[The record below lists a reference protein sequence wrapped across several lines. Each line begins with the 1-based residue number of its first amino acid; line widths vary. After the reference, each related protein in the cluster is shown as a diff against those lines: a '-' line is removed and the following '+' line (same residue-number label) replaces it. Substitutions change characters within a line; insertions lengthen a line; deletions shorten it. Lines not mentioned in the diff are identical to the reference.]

1 MSQGTWPRY
10 PPCASGSCTDPICC
24 SHGRKFTWPELLGKN
39 GQVAKATIEKDNP
52 EVTVEII
59 TPGRVGFPDFC
70 CNRVY
75 LVLDNNGNV
84 TNMPTVG

>member
-1 MSQGTWPRY
+1 M
-10 PPCASGSCTDPICC
+10 
-24 SHGRKFTWPELLGKN
+24 LGKK
-39 GQVAKATIEKDNP
+39 GEEAKSTIEKDNP

-59 TPGRVGFPDFC
+59 TPGRVGSADFC

-75 LVLDNNGNV
+75 IVLDDNGNV